1 MIDKR
6 ELRLSIMTTMT
17 IVRSNQ
23 PAIEQN
29 NPLKIIDFTFGGIDL
44 TLKGEEALRKI
55 AQALKANPNNTIK
68 FIPGYG
74 PRGGK
79 AQNERLALKRA
90 KQVEG
95 MLKNMGVSENQIVVL
110 RKAQQFSVAAVGYTI
125 KEPKAI
131 PNTAISKNPSVVLN
145 NNPSQTTGLQTTGS
159 VFGLNYANKDIGYY
173 GRAAWEVFANSWGE
187 IPGELKKLLNPTT
200 IMVLAAVGVATV
212 VAPQVML
219 PALTAAGVGMNA
231 IGALRIIGRVITAE
245 NDRDIRD
252 AAKDFAAFITLPAV
266 TIGLGKIAS
275 ASGLNQII
283 PVLNSQKV
291 IKSLPG
297 PIQEFLTFMSSNRN
311 NLGKMKDW
319 ISKNINIPN
328 LPKGWNFPNFGSGK
342 KTTVATAGN
351 TNITPPLDQGQK
363 APAGVKVP
371 KIQAVIKSLNIQKWP
386 KPKWL
391 KGWNF
396 PNFGSGKKATVPT
409 AGNTNITPS
418 NNPDLRPPKILINQK
433 LRSTATRPNQKLRR
447 PASLDPKA
455 LSEAKTLLSRRA
467 DGEVL
472 PKALSYGLKLPP
484 DLKINPELTRSYVA
498 QKDGTVGWL
507 IVDDPGLFEK
517 INTNLLLQKAKMNP
531 KDYGNQIYGIQALPN
546 GKFAIGL
553 NHIPGKRLADVNLST
568 DQYKNIGQQLAENLY
583 REWKVHGN
591 YNTDL
596 HPGNILIQSDN
607 VAVTIDPQ
615 LFPERA
621 VDLSHLRPNQ
631 ITQRD
636 NLQEIYKNQG
646 LPGFV
651 KEMAELHPQIKLIK
665 NLMERW
671 IN

>member
-231 IGALRIIGRVITAE
+231 IGALRIIGSVITAE

-252 AAKDFAAFITLPAV
+252 AAEDFAAFITLPAV
-266 TIGLGKIAS
+266 TMGLGKIAS
-275 ASGLNQII
+275 VSGLNKII
-283 PVLNSQKV
+283 PVLNGQKV

-297 PIQEFLTFMSSNRN
+297 PIREFLTFMSSNLN
-311 NLGKMKDW
+311 NLGKMKNW
-319 ISKNINIPN
+319 ISKNINISN
-328 LPKGWNFPNFGSGK
+328 LPKGWNFPNFGSKWPKGWNFPNK

-351 TNITPPLDQGQK
+351 TNITPPPSQGQN
-363 APAGVKVP
+363 A
-371 KIQAVIKSLNIQKWP
+371 
-386 KPKWL
+386 
-391 KGWNF
+391 
-396 PNFGSGKKATVPT
+396 
-409 AGNTNITPS
+409 
-418 NNPDLRPPKILINQK
+418 PDLTRTTNNNSLSQYIKYFFPQQNNLVPQFLTKRPGEQITFLELVLKEGNLSGFKK
-433 LRSTATRPNQKLRR
+433 LPDSVYESIRNKGYTGN
-447 PASLDPKA
+447 
-455 LSEAKTLLSRRA
+455 LSVYYETLFRDLWTKR
-467 DGEVL
+467 GQL
-472 PKALSYGLKLPP
+472 PKDVVPVLEQVMNKF
-484 DLKINPELTRSYVA
+484 KI
-498 QKDGTVGWL
+498 
-507 IVDDPGLFEK
+507 
-517 INTNLLLQKAKMNP
+517 P
-531 KDYGNQIYGIQALPN
+531 KQ
-546 GKFAIGL
+546 
-553 NHIPGKRLADVNLST
+553 
-568 DQYKNIGQQLAENLY
+568 
-583 REWKVHGN
+583 
-591 YNTDL
+591 
-596 HPGNILIQSDN
+596 
-607 VAVTIDPQ
+607 
-615 LFPERA
+615 
-621 VDLSHLRPNQ
+621 
-631 ITQRD
+631 
-636 NLQEIYKNQG
+636 
-646 LPGFV
+646 
-651 KEMAELHPQIKLIK
+651 
-665 NLMERW
+665 
-671 IN
+671 